1 MKAQKRLRP
10 REGDLDPPEIV
21 IDDPEITHMLEKMAE
36 QEGTSV
42 QQIATHLLRHALAAH
57 YAAQEHLHRIFA
69 AVGLNGYT
77 LAAHYAAQEHLHR
90 WERLS
95 RREQQVVALLCLGY
109 TYREIA
115 SRLIVS
121 YETVKT
127 HARNA
132 FRKLE
137 LRSVHE
143 MRRALSD
150 CDLSGWQLDSSVQR
164 GNSELPP

>member
-42 QQIATHLLRHALAAH
+42 QQIATHLLRHA
-57 YAAQEHLHRIFA
+57 
-69 AVGLNGYT
+69 